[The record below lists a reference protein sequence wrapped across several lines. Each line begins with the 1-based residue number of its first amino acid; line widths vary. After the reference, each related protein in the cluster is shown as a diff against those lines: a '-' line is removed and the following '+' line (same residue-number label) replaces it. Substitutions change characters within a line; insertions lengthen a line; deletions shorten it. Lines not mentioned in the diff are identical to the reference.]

1 MLKYHFRNSTRIY
14 DPKIKTF
21 TDKSTWTPPIKL
33 MSENTINTICNIE
46 KSTRDIINNFD
57 QYLYNDKGFIKLSEK
72 PNLTLDEQNSLRMLK
87 DNNSIIIKP
96 ADKGGAT
103 VILDKDNYILE
114 AIRQL
119 NDTKYYKKIDKPLYM
134 ENADKIRS
142 ILMDL
147 KSLMFIND
155 KKFDYLY
162 KNKNIKPRSFYIL
175 PKIHKP
181 INTWTIPGKLP
192 QGRPIVSNINSE
204 TYNISQYI
212 ESYLAPLANKHDSY
226 IKNSYEFVNK
236 IRNFTVPVNALIVT
250 GDIGSLYTNMHHDRT
265 INCVKKFLGIIQMR
279 IDLTYNY

>member
-1 MLKYHFRNSTRIY
+1 
-14 DPKIKTF
+14 
-21 TDKSTWTPPIKL
+21 
-33 MSENTINTICNIE
+33 
-46 KSTRDIINNFD
+46 
-57 QYLYNDKGFIKLSEK
+57 
-72 PNLTLDEQNSLRMLK
+72 
-87 DNNSIIIKP
+87 
-96 ADKGGAT
+96 
-103 VILDKDNYILE
+103 
-114 AIRQL
+114 
-119 NDTKYYKKIDKPLYM
+119 M

-155 KKFDYLY
+155 KRFDYLY

-181 INTWTIPGKLP
+181 INTWTIPGKLT
-192 QGRPIVSNINSE
+192 QGILIVSNINSE

-236 IRNFTVPVNALIVT
+236 IRNFTGPVNALIVT